1 MPLVRRHPGSE
12 PRMCLHCRPAA
23 WQYYRR
29 YYSTRTVGDVTSKR
43 SVSLPDDVAEWL
55 DQQPNVSAAIAAAV
69 RAQMAGGQLDE
80 ILRRAGIEVTATGKR
95 RWRKRL
101 ARPIPA
107 DALAE
112 GRRLLDN
119 PR

>member
-1 MPLVRRHPGSE
+1 
-12 PRMCLHCRPAA
+12 
-23 WQYYRR
+23 
-29 YYSTRTVGDVTSKR
+29 
-43 SVSLPDDVAEWL
+43 
-55 DQQPNVSAAIAAAV
+55 
-69 RAQMAGGQLDE
+69 MAGGQLDE

-112 GRRLLDN
+112 GRRMLDN